1 MSLGPLKERLF
12 LIVLDKGNISVP
24 MREDEG
30 KVREEKKIMGKGV

>member
-12 LIVLDKGNISVP
+12 LIVLDEGNLSVT

-30 KVREEKKIMGKGV
+30 KVGGEKKIMGKEA